1 MPNKKSFILYHSYWA
16 TFSRLTDEEAGQLIK
31 MIFAHEADGV
41 TPDAD
46 RVVEIAFTQIKSDLE
61 RNRAEYES
69 VCEKRRESGKL
80 GGRPK
85 KQEVSEES
93 KCFSEKAKKPDNVD
107 DAVNDK
113 VNENEN
119 DNAVVN
125 DNDAARGGDKR
136 DDNNKIYGKYVR
148 LTEEQYRSLCAEYGE
163 AAVTDC
169 INRAD
174 SYIMKSG
181 CQPYVNHYTTLSQWL
196 KKDAVPKPVQ
206 RSAEQS
212 NGKPSLIDQI
222 VADALL
228 HTPKP
233 PQ

>member
-31 MIFAHEADGV
+31 MIFSHEADGV

-85 KQEVSEES
+85 KQTDYKES
-93 KCFSEKAKKPDNVD
+93 KSFSEKAKKPDND
-107 DAVNDK
+107 DDEND
-113 VNENEN
+113 NGNEN
-119 DNAVVN
+119 DNVNAVVN
-125 DNDAARGGDKR
+125 DNDAACGGDRR
-136 DDNNKIYGKYVR
+136 DDNSKIYGKYVR
-148 LTEEQYRSLCAEYGE
+148 LTEGQYRSLCAEYGE
-163 AAVTDC
+163 GAVTDC

-174 SYIMKSG
+174 SYIMNSG
-181 CQPYVNHYTTLSQWL
+181 CRPYVNHYTTLSQWL
-196 KKDAVPKPVQ
+196 KKDTAPVQ
-206 RSAEQS
+206 RSPKQS
-212 NGKPSLIDQI
+212 DGQPSLIEQI
-222 VADALL
+222 AANALL
-228 HTPKP
+228 YTPKP